1 MKIAYNKKISTIVL
15 VCFGVISLIIVNGCV
30 ESKAIAEKSGMKLWS
45 ENCSRCHNAPPSSAF
60 SNEEWKTI
68 GMHMQ
73 SRAILTKMETD
84 KIITF
89 LQN

>member
-1 MKIAYNKKISTIVL
+1 MKIASKKISTAVL
-15 VCFGVISLIIVNGCV
+15 ICFGALSLTSINGCI
-30 ESKAIAEKSGMKLWS
+30 ESKNIAEKSGMKLWS
-45 ENCSRCHNAPPSSAF
+45 ENCSRCHNSPSSSAF

-68 GMHMQ
+68 GLHMQ
-73 SRAILTKMETD
+73 SRAILTKTETD